1 MMKRVL
7 ITGATGFLGTHLV
20 ERNLAAG
27 HKVRIFA
34 LPGDPKAA
42 EFERRAAEVI
52 SGDIR
57 DPAAVE
63 RAVENIQVV
72 FHLAAVVTDWAP
84 RKLFTEVNVEG
95 MRNICRA
102 ALQHGVERF
111 VEVSTNDIFGLKEGM
126 VMTEDFEYSYWN
138 EPYADTKIEA
148 TKIAWEYYRMG
159 LPVTMVYPC
168 WVYGPG
174 DKTFVPE
181 IMKALRDK
189 SLVFW
194 RKGALV
200 WPAYV
205 GNVID
210 LLMMISENPA
220 AVGQGFLVHDGVS
233 DTFEEFCAKI
243 AESMGI
249 PKATLHIPYGAA
261 YAASW
266 CLELVWRALRKK
278 SRPLLTT
285 YSVKNLGSRL
295 RFSIEKVERV
305 LGWKPP
311 VSYEEGFQKTMDW
324 FRAQDTGMM
333 ASKSVINK

>member
-1 MMKRVL
+1 MKKVL
-7 ITGATGFLGTHLV
+7 ITGATGFLGSHLV
-20 ERNLAAG
+20 ERNLEAG
-27 HKVRIFA
+27 HRVRVLA
-34 LPGDPKAA
+34 LPGDAGAA
-42 EFERRAAEVI
+42 ELESRNVQVVY
-52 SGDIR
+52 GDIR
-57 DPAAVE
+57 DYPAVE
-63 RAVENIQVV
+63 KAAEGIQVV

-84 RKLFTEVNVEG
+84 KRLFSEVNIEG

-102 ALQHGVERF
+102 SLKNGVERF
-111 VEVSTNDIFGLKEGM
+111 VEVSTNDIFGLKEGV
-126 VMTEDFEYSYWN
+126 VMTEDFGFSYWK

-148 TKIAWEYYRMG
+148 TKIAWEYHERG

-181 IMKALRDK
+181 IIKALKDR
-189 SLVFW
+189 SLIFW

-200 WPAYV
+200 WPTYV

-210 LLMMISENPA
+210 LLMVIAEHPA

-233 DTFEEFCAKI
+233 DTFEGFSAKV
-243 AESMGI
+243 AESAGI
-249 PKATLHIPYGAA
+249 PKATRHIPYRAA
-261 YAASW
+261 FAASW
-266 CLELVWRALRKK
+266 CLELVWKLLGKK

-295 RFSIEKVERV
+295 RFSIDKAEKV

-311 VSYEEGFQKTMDW
+311 VSYEEGFKKTMAW
-324 FRAQDTGMM
+324 F
-333 ASKSVINK
+333 NP

>member
-1 MMKRVL
+1 MKKVL
-7 ITGATGFLGTHLV
+7 ITGATGFLGSHLV
-20 ERNLAAG
+20 EKNLEAG
-27 HKVRIFA
+27 HKVRVFA
-34 LPGDPKAA
+34 LPGDAKAA
-42 EFERRAAEVI
+42 GLEARGVQVVY
-52 SGDIR
+52 GDIR
-57 DPAAVE
+57 DYGAVKRGAE
-63 RAVENIQVV
+63 DVQIV

-84 RKLFTEVNVEG
+84 RKLFSQVNIEG

-102 ALQHGVERF
+102 SLEHGVERF
-111 VEVSTNDIFGLKEGM
+111 VEVSTNDIFGLKEGV
-126 VMTEDFEYSYWN
+126 VMDEDFAFSYWK

-148 TKIAWEYYRMG
+148 TKIAWEYFQQG

-181 IMKALRDK
+181 IIKALRDK
-189 SLVFW
+189 SLIFW

-210 LLMMISENPA
+210 LLMVIAENPA
-220 AVGQGFLVHDGVS
+220 AVGHGFLVHDGVS
-233 DTFEEFCAKI
+233 DTFESFAAKI
-243 AESMGI
+243 AESLGV
-249 PKATLHIPYGAA
+249 PKATRYVPYRAA

-266 CLELVWRALRKK
+266 CLELAWKLLGKK

-295 RFSIEKVERV
+295 QFSIDKAERV
-305 LGWKPP
+305 LGWKPA
-311 VSYEEGFQKTMDW
+311 VSYDEGFKKTMDW
-324 FRAQDTGMM
+324 FKEPA
-333 ASKSVINK
+333 

>member
-1 MMKRVL
+1 MKKVL
-7 ITGATGFLGTHLV
+7 ITGATGFLGSHLV
-20 ERNLAAG
+20 ERNLEAG
-27 HKVRIFA
+27 HRVRVLA
-34 LPGDPKAA
+34 LPGDAGAA
-42 EFERRAAEVI
+42 ELESRNVQVVY
-52 SGDIR
+52 GDIR
-57 DPAAVE
+57 DYPAVE
-63 RAVENIQVV
+63 KAAEGIQVV

-84 RKLFTEVNVEG
+84 KRLFSEVNIEG

-102 ALQHGVERF
+102 SLKNGVERF
-111 VEVSTNDIFGLKEGM
+111 VEVSTNDIFGLKEGV
-126 VMTEDFEYSYWN
+126 VMTEDFGFSYWK

-148 TKIAWEYYRMG
+148 TKIAWEYHERG

-181 IMKALRDK
+181 IIKALKDR
-189 SLVFW
+189 SLIFW

-210 LLMMISENPA
+210 LLMVIAEHPA

-233 DTFEEFCAKI
+233 DTFEGFSAKV
-243 AESMGI
+243 AESAGI
-249 PKATLHIPYGAA
+249 PKATRHIPYRAA
-261 YAASW
+261 FAASW
-266 CLELVWRALRKK
+266 CLELVWKLLGKK

-295 RFSIEKVERV
+295 RFSIDKAEKV

-311 VSYEEGFQKTMDW
+311 VSYEEGFKKTMAW
-324 FRAQDTGMM
+324 F
-333 ASKSVINK
+333 NP